1 MKIVLRIVQVVMG
14 LLVFLLAG
22 LNMMGLLGK
31 STSAATLVL
40 VAGLAIQLIGLIAVV
55 VGRMMHRQLVVTIS
69 EAVLAVDVVLL
80 VMLWPTAW
88 SLAVYVVIFIAALLI
103 EQFFVKGR

>member
-1 MKIVLRIVQVVMG
+1 MG

-88 SLAVYVVIFIAALLI
+88 SLAVYVVIFIAALLL
-103 EQFFVKGR
+103 EQFLVKSH